1 MHRCTPYEKIQIL
14 LSQHQMHMLPEKIAA
29 ASRRA
34 TDLSYAPVGIVAG
47 EVLMGAFLL
56 LLAGFIH
63 RRYRWRS
70 ERSWVLFDWD
80 VVADK
85 APPKTFSFAGRFGIG
100 HKHVSLASNRSWLYQ
115 ASVVVACQ
123 HMKEI
128 QMKCYRCYRGPSL
141 STAGYRR
148 KGPSKRRR
156 VQLPSCWKTCHP
168 LPDHDSCKCFAVS
181 KWHVWPKPIGV
192 RRA

>member
-1 MHRCTPYEKIQIL
+1 
-14 LSQHQMHMLPEKIAA
+14 MLPKKIVA

-34 TDLSYAPVGIVAG
+34 ADFCSANAGIVAG

-100 HKHVSLASNRSWLYQ
+100 HKHVSLTSNRPWLYW
-115 ASVVVACQ
+115 ASVVMACQ
-123 HMKEI
+123 
-128 QMKCYRCYRGPSL
+128 QMKGTQRKCY
-141 STAGYRR
+141 
-148 KGPSKRRR
+148 
-156 VQLPSCWKTCHP
+156 
-168 LPDHDSCKCFAVS
+168 
-181 KWHVWPKPIGV
+181 
-192 RRA
+192 